1 VASKSKKKAN
11 GVGAGAICLVLALTG
26 CGSNSAGSAGDT
38 SSQDTKASAP
48 KVSTEPVTLTFYPH
62 VAALE
67 EELFQQYVAEPT
79 KKKYP
84 NITLEFLPKG
94 GVNKIE
100 EMIASNTIP
109 DIIFA
114 GSDNFVSLQRIG
126 VLTDMEPLVKQSR
139 FDLSI
144 FAPESIQT
152 LRDVNDGKLTAIPF
166 SRNGAGL
173 WYNKNIFDKFGVS
186 YPTNGMT
193 YDDVIAAARKIT
205 QKVDGTQYVGWEP
218 GFVDANADAFS
229 QPMADAKTKKALID
243 TPAIREVLES
253 MKKGYDIPGFGGE
266 KNVVRYK
273 PDDFIGNKFIGMY
286 VDWYNKISGPLIVAH
301 NAGTAPDWDVVTVPT
316 FPEFKGKGRHESVQ
330 FLAISAQSKY
340 KDQAFQVIQAAT
352 SKDSQMEQSRN
363 GRISILKDQEAEKQF
378 GQSVP
383 AFKGKHMENIFKFPP
398 VKSAPQTI
406 YDDVV
411 RDIMRGLSDD
421 IVKKKK
427 DVNTAL
433 REAQAEADKKIADL
447 GE

>member
-1 VASKSKKKAN
+1 
-11 GVGAGAICLVLALTG
+11 VLALTG
-26 CGSNSAGSAGDT
+26 CASKSEGTAGDT
-38 SSQDTKASAP
+38 GGQSQDSKAAP

-84 NITLEFLPKG
+84 YITLEFLPKG

-114 GSDNFVSLQRIG
+114 GSDNFISLQRVG
-126 VLTDMEPLVKQSR
+126 VLADMDPLVKQSR

-152 LRDVNDGKLTAIPF
+152 LRDANDGKLTAIPF

-243 TPAIREVLES
+243 TPAIREVLET

-266 KNVVRYK
+266 KNAVRYK

-286 VDWYNKISGPLIVAH
+286 VDWYNKMSGPLIVAH

-340 KDQAFQVIQAAT
+340 KDQAFQVIEAAT
-352 SKDSQMEQSRN
+352 SHDSQMEQSRN
-363 GRISILKDQEAEKQF
+363 GRISILKDPESEKQF

-406 YDDVV
+406 YDDEV
-411 RDIMRGLSDD
+411 RGIMRGLSDD

-433 REAQAEADKKIADL
+433 REAQAEADKKIAEM